1 MVSLDIM
8 DINKLWALLRR
19 RAQVKTAIMQCSTA
33 EPLQTKHHFTP
44 RCHTETKAAQ
54 VHPVCDNRRQLG
66 ISGSAFEFHILRQ
79 PRVSASSRSRTP
91 PIKAAYTCEHVTL
104 RLHVKASFWV
114 RTRQRNRQVCLK
126 SAIVT
131 GRRFFPIFTRTFTKA
146 VHACI
151 MWPLGGTTTGKISSS
166 SNIST
171 CWRSHG
177 SSTRSCICD
186 LLSHN

>member
-1 MVSLDIM
+1 MS
-8 DINKLWALLRR
+8 
-19 RAQVKTAIMQCSTA
+19 SA
-33 EPLQTKHHFTP
+33 EEKSSGQNSHYADYYRLNTTSHPGATP
-44 RCHTETKAAQ
+44 RQKQLRFIQCVTTG
-54 VHPVCDNRRQLG
+54 DNSVVTLC

-91 PIKAAYTCEHVTL
+91 PIKAAYTCDHVTL
-104 RLHVKASFWV
+104 RLHVEASFWV

-126 SAIVT
+126 SAIIT

-146 VHACI
+146 VHAGI